1 MFKWIWALEL
11 NQNRQIISGS
21 EKALSDAVGQGADLR
36 VGTTFRHNEH
46 IDTDSIN
53 TELMRE
59 VIDFC
64 IVYLLKIIGLPE
76 CRICVCLYHLE
87 EDLAVVNR
95 DITLCTGSLADRNSF

>member
-1 MFKWIWALEL
+1 MFKWICALEL

-36 VGTTFRHNEH
+36 GGTTFRHNEH

-64 IVYLLKIIGLPE
+64 IVYLLKFIGLPE